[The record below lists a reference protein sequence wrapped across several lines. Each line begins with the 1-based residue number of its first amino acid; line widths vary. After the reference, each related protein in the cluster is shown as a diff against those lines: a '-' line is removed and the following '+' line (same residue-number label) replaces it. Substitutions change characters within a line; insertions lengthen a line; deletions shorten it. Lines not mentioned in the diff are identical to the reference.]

1 MASIRPTAG
10 TFTPGWPWPSSIMPT
25 NAMHCAPPNVT
36 LITGE
41 TVTTRSL
48 LEASRP
54 TTRRILGQIPMLSVV
69 TLVLWVGCAVVGG
82 VGLTLAYARPT
93 PHRPEA
99 APIFAEILEVE
110 LTQAALP
117 PHAADP
123 LPAETFPDP
132 PPAFEPIPAP
142 PELELMAVAEPSPAI
157 AFALPVEGPATTVD
171 PQFASRA
178 PLPVA
183 EKTIVAPALQVI
195 AYGQGEGRQPAPVYP
210 RQAVRE
216 GQEGM
221 VTVRFSV
228 DENGRVLGVEAV
240 TPAPWPLLNAAAL
253 RAVKERWRFQPGPAR
268 LYEVAIR
275 FELKR

>member
-1 MASIRPTAG
+1 MVPRRTSR
-10 TFTPGWPWPSSIMPT
+10 
-25 NAMHCAPPNVT
+25 
-36 LITGE
+36 LITAE
-41 TVTTRSL
+41 AVTTRPPL
-48 LEASRP
+48 AALRP
-54 TTRRILGQIPMLSVV
+54 TTQPIRGQNSILSVV
-69 TLVLWVGCAVVGG
+69 ALVLWASCAVVGG

-99 APIFAEILEVE
+99 APIVTEIVEVE
-110 LTQAALP
+110 LTHAALP

-123 LPAETFPDP
+123 PPAETLPDP

-142 PELELMAVAEPSPAI
+142 PKMELVAVAEPSPAI
-157 AFALPVEGPATTVD
+157 AFALPVEGPAITVD

-183 EKTIVAPALQVI
+183 EKTIVAPAVQVI
-195 AYGQGEGRQPAPVYP
+195 AYGEGEGRQPAPVYP

-228 DENGRVLGVEAV
+228 GENGRVLGAEAV
-240 TPAPWPLLNAAAL
+240 TPAPWPLLNEAAL
-253 RAVKERWRFQPGPAR
+253 RAVKERWRFPPGPAR

-275 FELKR
+275 FELER